1 MQITISVKRTHNK
14 EVEQALWQ
22 GIDRGMEDLADY
34 IFARSQEFCPV
45 DESTLKKSGYV
56 EHEVFLKK
64 VVGYDALHAAHIEF
78 GTKPHYLPRS
88 AIDGELT
95 RWAMRVLGL
104 SEKEANKAAWGIAGK
119 IAALGGEAQPY
130 LRPAA
135 DEGKVK
141 AEGIIRNAM
150 R

>member
-1 MQITISVKRTHNK
+1 MISIKVTVTTNK
-14 EVEQALWQ
+14 NATEDLLHK
-22 GIDRGMEDLADY
+22 IDEGLNDLADY
-34 IFARSQEFCPV
+34 IFARSQEMCPV

-56 EHEVFLKK
+56 EHEQFLYKII
-64 VVGYDALHAAHIEF
+64 GYDALHAAHIEF

-95 RWAMRVLGL
+95 HWAMRVLGL

-130 LRPAA
+130 LRPAVDFA
-135 DEGKVK
+135 KMK
-141 AEGIIRNAM
+141 ATAIIKNAM